1 MGTLHYCHHHPNIT
15 ESRHNSAPPRVL
27 LLIFQ
32 TNSYLLCI
40 IILRLDMCS
49 MYLLDVLLRP
59 VQEKLVEMRK
69 TLCLLSYIQSTHKC
83 IDKFTK
89 IIMYR

>member
-1 MGTLHYCHHHPNIT
+1 MGTLHCHCHHHHHPNIT
-15 ESRHNSAPPRVL
+15 ESRHNSSPPRPRVL

-49 MYLLDVLLRP
+49 MYLLIYYR
-59 VQEKLVEMRK
+59 
-69 TLCLLSYIQSTHKC
+69 C
-83 IDKFTK
+83 IITSGTGKACRNEEDSVF
-89 IIMYR
+89 IILHSEHTQV

>member
-1 MGTLHYCHHHPNIT
+1 MGTLHWHCHHHPNIT
-15 ESRHNSAPPRVL
+15 ESRHNSSPPRPRVL

-49 MYLLDVLLRP
+49 MYLLCTRCIITSGTGKACRNEEDSVSI
-59 VQEKLVEMRK
+59 
-69 TLCLLSYIQSTHKC
+69 SYVQSTQ
-83 IDKFTK
+83 
-89 IIMYR
+89 MYR